1 MIGIVTKSQDLIEIL
16 FLGHILSKIC
26 PNLRFRENNR
36 SKTAKMADLRGRLF
50 KITKK

>member
-1 MIGIVTKSQDLIEIL
+1 MIEIVTKRQDLTEIL

-26 PNLRFRENNR
+26 PNLRFRENNG
-36 SKTAKMADLRGRLF
+36 SKIAKMTDLQGRLF